1 MPAGDVS
8 DPVGRRQGIQSVEIG
23 TRLLQA
29 LASSGRSLL
38 LRDLSRSAGMP
49 AAKARRYLVSFIRM
63 GLVEQDA
70 NTGRYDLGGF
80 ALELGLA
87 SLARLDPVRLAGPVL
102 DDLCERTGE
111 TVALAMWGN
120 RGATC
125 VRWLEAGGPVTVT
138 LRTGVVL
145 PLLSSATGLAFAAFF
160 RSPYLRRMLDA
171 EIEAAAAARQATPTA
186 LRAALAVQLDEVRR
200 HGIARAAGSVTPG
213 VNGFSAPVFNDAGRM
228 VAALTLLGIIGSFDL
243 DWDSPTARL
252 TKEAAATL
260 SRRLGYGGGEAAE
273 GEAPAAHGDAAPG
286 GGATR
291 T

>member
-1 MPAGDVS
+1 MAEVDVS
-8 DPVGRRQGIQSVEIG
+8 DPVGQRQGIQSVEIG

-29 LASSGRSLL
+29 LASSGRSML

-49 AAKARRYLVSFIRM
+49 AAKARRYLVSFVRM

-102 DDLCERTGE
+102 DDLCECTGE

-145 PLLSSATGLAFAAFF
+145 PLLSSATGLAFAAFY

-171 EIEAAAAARQATPTA
+171 EIEAAAALRHVTPAA

-213 VNGFSAPVFNDAGRM
+213 VNGFSAPVFNHAGRM
-228 VAALTLLGIIGSFDL
+228 VAALTQLGIIGSFDL

-252 TKEAAATL
+252 TKDAAAAL
-260 SRRLGYGGGEAAE
+260 SRRLGYGGGAVI
-273 GEAPAAHGDAAPG
+273 GEAPVGSGDAMPG
-286 GGATR
+286 GGASPA
-291 T
+291 

>member
-1 MPAGDVS
+1 MPAGEVS

-70 NTGRYDLGGF
+70 NSGRYDLGGF

-171 EIEAAAAARQATPTA
+171 EIEAAAAARQATPAA

-213 VNGFSAPVFNDAGRM
+213 VNGFSAPVFNHAGRM

-260 SRRLGYGGGEAAE
+260 SRRLGYGGGEAAA